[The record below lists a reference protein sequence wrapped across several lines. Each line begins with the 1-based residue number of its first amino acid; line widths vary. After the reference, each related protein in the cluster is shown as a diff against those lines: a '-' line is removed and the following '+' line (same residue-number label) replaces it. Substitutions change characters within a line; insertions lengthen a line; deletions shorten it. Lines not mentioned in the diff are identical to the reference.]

1 MRLFPFYAPE
11 DNDQEAPR
19 SFSSEE
25 VEALIEARLTS
36 ERESFENTLSVE
48 KAAREQAES
57 ALRSHEM
64 REMAQSVLR
73 ERNLPVELMHM
84 LNLTSE
90 ETLTQSL
97 AAAEAAFRTALEEG
111 VRARLCGAPPSAVPI
126 EKPQKQK
133 PLSYQQA
140 ADLYKSD
147 RAAYD
152 KRYGGM

>member
-25 VEALIEARLTS
+25 VDALIEARLQS
-36 ERESFENTLSVE
+36 ERESFENALNTE
-48 KAAREQAES
+48 KIAREQAEN

-64 REMAQSVLR
+64 REKAHAVLR
-73 ERNLPVELMHM
+73 ERNLPEQLLGM
-84 LNLTSE
+84 LNLSSE
-90 ETLTQSL
+90 ATLDETLRS
-97 AAAEAAFRTALEEG
+97 AEAAFRAALEEG
-111 VRARLCGAPPSAVPI
+111 VRARLCGAPPSAVPV
-126 EKPQKQK
+126 EKSTKPK

-140 ADLYKSD
+140 AELYKSD